1 MSGDALFAGTIG
13 VRARRGSGEQ
23 LCSAILPERLRGRIR

>member
-1 MSGDALFAGTIG
+1 MFAGAIG
-13 VRARRGSGEQ
+13 VRARCGSSGEQ